1 MYYFSTTFALLS
13 SLSVKSFLC
22 ILFDQQSLNL
32 GPVPSTLNIL
42 SKRTYFRYLPTYCIV
57 NICFQAKSFKM
68 SIKPSVPT
76 NTTDVY
82 IASFS
87 HPVIRRFLFS
97 TRIKDHAIYVHF
109 STFILLS
116 TLTYYR
122 AANMLLFT
130 QKMALQM
137 KFSFS
142 MYKNAT
148 FTFQ

>member
-82 IASFS
+82 IASLLILSF
-87 HPVIRRFLFS
+87 V
-97 TRIKDHAIYVHF
+97 D
-109 STFILLS
+109 FILGSSQTPCHLRS
-116 TLTYYR
+116 
-122 AANMLLFT
+122 LFNIYF
-130 QKMALQM
+130 AFYINIL
-137 KFSFS
+137 
-142 MYKNAT
+142 
-148 FTFQ
+148 